1 MRKPVAA
8 LEISAGQREL
18 LESVARSQSGAHR
31 EVVRAKALLMASQGD
46 ANSAIAQA
54 LSVSPAS
61 VANWRARFAQDGMAR
76 LGQVR
81 KGRGRKPSI
90 PQETIEEI
98 LDLTQNYRPQG
109 QTHWSCRT
117 MAEAVGVSKD
127 TVQRVWSARGLK
139 PHRVE
144 TFKLSNDPRFDEKLV
159 DVVGLYVNP
168 PEKAIVLCAD
178 EKSSVQALDRTQASL
193 PMIPGRAATMT
204 HDYKRHGT
212 TTLFAALDV
221 LTGTVIGQCLP
232 PAPSSGVREVPAHH
246 RPRGPHGIDDSS
258 DPRQLRHPQ
267 TPHRAGLAGQTS
279 PVPAPLHPDLIIVAQ
294 SRRTLVPRADRQGIA
309 ARGISFRARPD
320 RLNPGIPRRAQRR
333 PPPLRVD
340 RDSRINPRQSRTRPH
355 RPRKSQLIPRHTTS
369 CFRRDR

>member
-61 VANWRARFAQDGMAR
+61 VANWRARFAEDGMAR

-139 PHRVE
+139 PPSGRDVQAIQRSPIRREARRRGRAVCEPAGKGHRV
-144 TFKLSNDPRFDEKLV
+144 
-159 DVVGLYVNP
+159 
-168 PEKAIVLCAD
+168 
-178 EKSSVQALDRTQASL
+178 
-193 PMIPGRAATMT
+193 
-204 HDYKRHGT
+204 
-212 TTLFAALDV
+212 
-221 LTGTVIGQCLP
+221 
-232 PAPSSGVREVPAHH
+232 VR
-246 RPRGPHGIDDSS
+246 
-258 DPRQLRHPQ
+258 
-267 TPHRAGLAGQTS
+267 
-279 PVPAPLHPDLIIVAQ
+279 
-294 SRRTLVPRADRQGIA
+294 
-309 ARGISFRARPD
+309 
-320 RLNPGIPRRAQRR
+320 
-333 PPPLRVD
+333 
-340 RDSRINPRQSRTRPH
+340 
-355 RPRKSQLIPRHTTS
+355 
-369 CFRRDR
+369 